1 LSRKTQWP
9 DKKAEEAEST
19 IQNAIRSLKQKRKL
33 INLRKIEL
41 YEQMKS
47 GQLSLQGFKDA
58 KQVCNLEEEA
68 VDGLIEEKMKELAG
82 IRAERIVLA
91 ESAEQCALPAI
102 NDDHLTPELLN
113 AFVQKVIIYPSKE
126 PEIVF
131 KAANVF
137 HK

>member
-1 LSRKTQWP
+1 
-9 DKKAEEAEST
+9 
-19 IQNAIRSLKQKRKL
+19 
-33 INLRKIEL
+33 
-41 YEQMKS
+41 MKS
-47 GQLSLQGFKDA
+47 GQLSLQGFQDA

-68 VDGLIEEKMKELAG
+68 IEGLMEEKMKELAG
-82 IRAERIVLA
+82 TRAERNALA
-91 ESAEQCALPAI
+91 ESAERCAVPAI
-102 NDDHLTPELLN
+102 NDDHLTDELLN